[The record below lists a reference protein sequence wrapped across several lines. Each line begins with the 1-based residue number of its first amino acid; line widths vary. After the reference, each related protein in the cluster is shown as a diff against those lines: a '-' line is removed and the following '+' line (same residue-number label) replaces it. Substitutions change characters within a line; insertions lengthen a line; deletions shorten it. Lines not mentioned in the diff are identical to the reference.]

1 MDEWEKAER
10 KEKNRYT
17 GINRMFRSRLLQ
29 RFVDSVSDGTY
40 RDFVRDWQWI
50 FSYSKKYWRIVLFY
64 VILGVCST
72 TLGLVSAVMSK
83 YAIDIITSYQT
94 SRVWLLVLIMA
105 GSMAFSLVFSS
116 LVERCSLKL
125 NIYVN
130 NDIQAE
136 VFDKIIDAD
145 WSKLTEYPN
154 GDLLNR
160 FNNDVKTIAGN
171 AVSWIPNV
179 IICIYSFVA
188 TFAVILHYDVTMAF
202 ITFLSAPVLLAFS
215 RTLIKKSREYQ
226 KKVMEMNSRMMS
238 FEMETFYN
246 LDTIKSFG
254 ISGHYIKGL
263 KNWQNTYKDFQLKYN
278 LFCIARNVILSLI
291 SAAVGFAAFAYCL
304 YLLWTHA
311 ITYGTMTLFLS
322 QRSNLS
328 NSFNSMIGI
337 IPGMINSTVSVQ
349 RIRELVELP
358 KEQHDDEILRKL
370 MPAAGDGFKVALEN
384 VSFSYAESAP
394 VLHEGSLT
402 ASPGEIVALIGGSGE
417 GKTTVL
423 RLILGLIHPLKGE
436 VSLITKD
443 GTRAPVSAD
452 VRSLFSYVPQ
462 GNTIISG
469 TVAENLRMVKEDATE
484 EEIREALRIACA
496 WEFVE
501 KMPEGIEAY
510 IGERG
515 HGISEGQAQRIAIAR
530 AVLRNS
536 PILLLDEAT
545 SALDET
551 TERQVLDNIIKDDP
565 HKTCIVITHRSSALD
580 MCKRVYRIVG
590 GKLSELP
597 AADEKTQMRKSAYE
611 EK

>member
-1 MDEWEKAER
+1 MGGQEQTEEKIT
-10 KEKNRYT
+10 YT
-17 GINRMFRSRLLQ
+17 GMNRLFRSRLLQ
-29 RFVDSVSDGTY
+29 RFVDSIGDGTY

-50 FSYSKKYWRIVLFY
+50 FSYSRKYWKIVLFY
-64 VILGVCST
+64 TFLGIFST
-72 TLGLVSAVMSK
+72 TLSLVSAVVSK

-116 LVERCSLKL
+116 LVERYSLKL
-125 NIYVN
+125 SIYVN

-145 WSKLTEYPN
+145 WSRLTEYPN

-160 FNNDVKTIAGN
+160 FNSDVKTIAGN

-179 IICIYSFVA
+179 IICVYSFVA
-188 TFAVILHYDVTMAF
+188 IFLVILHYDVTMAF

-263 KNWQNTYKDFQLKYN
+263 KKWQNTYKDFQLKYN
-278 LFCIARNVILSLI
+278 LFCIARSVILSLL
-291 SAAVGFAAFAYCL
+291 SAAVGFVAFGYCL

-328 NSFNSMIGI
+328 SSFNKIVGI

-358 KEQHDDEILRKL
+358 KEQHDEEVLRKL
-370 MPAAGDGFKVALEN
+370 MPAAKDGFTVALEN
-384 VSFSYAESAP
+384 VSFSYANSVP
-394 VLHEGSLT
+394 VLHDSRFV
-402 ASPGEIVALIGGSGE
+402 AAPGEIVALVGGSGE
-417 GKTTVL
+417 GKTTML
-423 RLILGLIHPLKGE
+423 RLILGLIHPSKGE
-436 VSLITKD
+436 VLLIAKD
-443 GTRAPVSAD
+443 GTRATVSAD

-469 TVAENLRMVKEDATE
+469 TVAENLRMVKEDATD
-484 EEIREALRIACA
+484 EEIREALRVACA
-496 WEFVE
+496 WDFVQ
-501 KMPEGIEAY
+501 KMSEGIDAY

-545 SALDET
+545 SALDAE
-551 TERQVLDNIIKDDP
+551 TERQVLDNIVKSDP
-565 HKTCIVITHRSSALD
+565 HKTCIVITHRSGVLG
-580 MCKRVYRIVG
+580 MCQRIYRIVEG
-590 GKLSELP
+590 ALTELSKEE
-597 AADEKTQMRKSAYE
+597 AAEQMSLGN
-611 EK
+611 

>member
-1 MDEWEKAER
+1 MGEWEKAEQ

-17 GINRMFRSRLLQ
+17 GINRIFRSRLLQ

-50 FSYSKKYWRIVLFY
+50 FSYSKKYWKIVLFY

-72 TLGLVSAVMSK
+72 TLSLVSAVMSK

-179 IICIYSFVA
+179 VICIYSFAA

-328 NSFNSMIGI
+328 SSFNSMIGI

-358 KEQHDDEILRKL
+358 KEQHDDEALRKL
-370 MPAAGDGFKVALEN
+370 MPAAGDGFTVALEN

-394 VLHEGSLT
+394 VLHESSLT

-423 RLILGLIHPLKGE
+423 RLILGLIHPIKGE

-443 GTRAPVSAD
+443 GTRAAVSAD

-462 GNTIISG
+462 GNTVISG

-501 KMPEGIEAY
+501 KMPEGLEAY

-551 TERQVLDNIIKDDP
+551 TERQVLENIIKDDP
-565 HKTCIVITHRSSALD
+565 HKTCIVITHRSAALD
-580 MCKRVYRIVG
+580 MCRRVYRILG
-590 GKLSELP
+590 GKLSELS
-597 AADEKTQMRKSAYE
+597 AADEKTQMREFAYE